1 MWASAVVCQG
11 SGQGGERR
19 AEDLEAG
26 RKGWPLFDD
35 SDQSLGQPL
44 NPPRSLRRAM

>member
-26 RKGWPLFDD
+26 RKGCLMI
-35 SDQSLGQPL
+35 QIKV
-44 NPPRSLRRAM
+44 